1 VGGEAQDG
9 AVAGVGDVAGVGVRL
24 RSLVVWW
31 QERPLSDRV
40 ITGVIMDRDRVIMD
54 LDLDPDGDGAPS
66 NAVVPLAI
74 NRARSLAQGCCGLPN
89 TRPCASAHKAH
100 QASACKR

>member
-1 VGGEAQDG
+1 VVAGGVGGEAQDG

-40 ITGVIMDRDRVIMD
+40 ITAVITDR
-54 LDLDPDGDGAPS
+54 DPDGDGVPS

-74 NRARSLAQGCCGLPN
+74 NRTAVRSTIFAR
-89 TRPCASAHKAH
+89 K
-100 QASACKR
+100 